1 MEIFLN
7 MSVPFILAYATSQT
21 QACLHLAT
29 ARGSNTPPLWGELAK
44 EKPGHAPLL
53 CSGVFDYM
61 VLAGSPAGLDPYC
74 YRSVPMEMLRDVLKS
89 TVFRGIQRPPVK
101 HNIVICL

>member
-1 MEIFLN
+1 

-44 EKPGHAPLL
+44 EKLGHAPLL

-61 VLAGSPAGLDPYC
+61 VLIGPPVGLNLYS
-74 YRSVPMEMLRDVLKS
+74 YRFGQMEMPQGVLKKYFFS
-89 TVFRGIQRPPVK
+89 GHTAPS
-101 HNIVICL
+101 C